1 MEVVKKVLTQ
11 QIKISLLQSNTGQV
25 PGLPKNP
32 RLIKDDKYLKLL
44 QSLKEDPEMLDLRE
58 LIVFPFE
65 DKFIVIAGNMRLKA
79 MSELGYKEAPCKI
92 LSADTPVEKLKAYT
106 IKDNIGY
113 GDHNWADLQI
123 EWDVEQLCEWGLDMP
138 KWSLGSDFNSMSDED
153 IDLTEDFDPV
163 GTSAGL
169 QRVVFIFDGKEEAES
184 YLNSAGIKFVKRNMA
199 WQVNMSTQ
207 SILSVK
213 EEPIT
218 L

>member
-1 MEVVKKVLTQ
+1 MAPTL
-11 QIKISLLQSNTGQV
+11 IDIDLLKEN
-25 PGLPKNP
+25 PDNP
-32 RLIKDDKYLKLL
+32 RTITDAKFAQLIESVKNFP
-44 QSLKEDPEMLDLRE
+44 QMLEVR
-58 LIVFPFE
+58 P
-65 DKFIVIAGNMRLKA
+65 IAFKTGFVVLGGNMRLRACKA
-79 MSELGYKEAPCKI
+79 AGLKQVPAVDCSDMTEAQQREF
-92 LSADTPVEKLKAYT
+92 V
-106 IKDNIGY
+106 IKDNVGY
-113 GDHNWADLQI
+113 GA
-123 EWDVEQLCEWGLDMP
+123 WDWEAIQTDWPEAEDWGLDVP

-213 EEPIT
+213 EDPIT